1 MLTMKF
7 PTLFLPLN
15 HMSIPLIDLIV
26 KANIPIYLMQPVA
39 FTTITDFVD
48 IPIFGHHIVPKK

>member
-1 MLTMKF
+1 MKL

-26 KANIPIYLMQPVA
+26 KTHIPIYLMQLVA
-39 FTTITDFVD
+39 FTSIAILVD
-48 IPIFGHHIVPKK
+48 IPIFGHHKVPKK